1 MLFMS
6 ILVLYNVVSVHRAAT
21 MHALIQSMVQARANL
36 TSKTEIPNQDEFWW
50 MRALLNLAPELYKK
64 F

>member
-36 TSKTEIPNQDEFWW
+36 TSKNEIPKQDEF
-50 MRALLNLAPELYKK
+50 
-64 F
+64 